1 MTTDTSTS
9 PRANYDGVAIS
20 LHWLVFLGVLALFAS
35 VQVIERLPRG
45 DATRMML
52 TDAHKLGG
60 LIVLALVLLRI
71 LWRAIRGAPELVPT
85 NPVTDFIAKAS
96 HGLLN
101 LLMIAMPLSGLAM
114 TAAAG
119 RGIAAL
125 GIPSVLDKLNQVTAL
140 VGLPLLEKSES
151 LAKQLHE
158 AHEMIFVAI
167 LALVLLHAVAA
178 LWHHYIRHDA
188 TLGRMVPWLRKQA

>member
-9 PRANYDGVAIS
+9 TPSTYDGFAII

-45 DATRMML
+45 DATRMVL
-52 TDAHKLGG
+52 TDYHKIGG
-60 LIVLALVLLRI
+60 LVVLALVLLRI
-71 LWRAIRGAPELVPT
+71 LWRTVRGAPPLVPT
-85 NPVTDFIAKAS
+85 TPVTDFIAKAS

-101 LLMIAMPLSGLAM
+101 LLLLAMPLSGLAM

-158 AHEMIFVAI
+158 AHGMIFLAI
-167 LALVLLHAVAA
+167 LALVLIHAAAA

-188 TLGRMVPWLRKQA
+188 TLGRMVPWLRRA